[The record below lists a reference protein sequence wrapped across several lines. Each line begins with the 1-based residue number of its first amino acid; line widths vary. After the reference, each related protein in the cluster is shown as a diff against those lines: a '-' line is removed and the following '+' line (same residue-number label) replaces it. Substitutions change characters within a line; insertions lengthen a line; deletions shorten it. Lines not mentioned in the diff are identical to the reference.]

1 MTKTKPILTLI
12 LGALF
17 AGAIVVYS
25 FAQPFKPNAVRE
37 AVPAGATFVF
47 KAENLDEL
55 LNSPVC
61 GQLEKALGGEVS
73 LKTIAASNGWK
84 NLAASSEIAVASLPF
99 RNAGHQK
106 TWAAASWVGWRS
118 PWLRWKLEAA
128 VGGKLEFVGKHA
140 VWPIWEYNDPALARD
155 QHLMFALT
163 DNLLIACLSEN
174 PTDILLLLDTYDKR
188 VPFHA
193 QGK

>member
-1 MTKTKPILTLI
+1 MTKTKSILTLL

-25 FAQPFKPNAVRE
+25 FTQPFKPDAIRE
-37 AVPAGATFVF
+37 AIPAGTTFVL
-47 KAENLDEL
+47 KAKNLDEL

-61 GQLEKALGGEVS
+61 GQIEKALGEDVS
-73 LKTIAASNGWK
+73 LKKILASNDWK

-99 RNAGHQK
+99 RNAGRQK

-128 VGGKLEFVGKHA
+128 VGDKLEFVGKHA
-140 VWPIWEYNDPALARD
+140 VWPIWEFKDPELAQD
-155 QHLMFALT
+155 QYLMFALI
-163 DNLLIACLSEN
+163 DNVLLACFSEN
-174 PTDILLLLDTYDKR
+174 LMDILFLLDTYDKR